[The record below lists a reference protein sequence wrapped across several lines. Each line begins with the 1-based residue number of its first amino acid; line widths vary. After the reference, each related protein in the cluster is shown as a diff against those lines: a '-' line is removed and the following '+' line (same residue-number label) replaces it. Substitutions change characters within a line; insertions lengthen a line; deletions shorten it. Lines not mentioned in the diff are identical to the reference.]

1 MSLTSKGMMKHINI
15 YVCFCG
21 VMNVYINS
29 KNKQEKKKKRVFN
42 KNKYIGFLPL
52 STTILENMK
61 MIKHKKRK

>member
-29 KNKQEKKKKRVFN
+29 KNKQTKKKKE
-42 KNKYIGFLPL
+42 Y
-52 STTILENMK
+52 S
-61 MIKHKKRK
+61 IKINIFVSFPYQQLFKRT